1 MQENINKDFIQ
12 KAVALK
18 YDIEKDNAPK
28 ITAKGK
34 GETASNI
41 IKIAKENDIPIKKDE
56 VNLSYKLL
64 IK

>member
-1 MQENINKDFIQ
+1 MEKNITQ
-12 KAVALK
+12 KAIALK

-41 IKIAKENDIPIKKDE
+41 IKRENK
-56 VNLSYKLL
+56 NS
-64 IK
+64 